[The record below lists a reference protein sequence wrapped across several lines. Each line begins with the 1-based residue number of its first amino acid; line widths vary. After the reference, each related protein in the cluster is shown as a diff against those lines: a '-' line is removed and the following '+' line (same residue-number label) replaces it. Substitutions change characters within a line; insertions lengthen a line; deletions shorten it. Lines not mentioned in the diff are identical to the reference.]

1 MQLDKLGGV
10 KELNTQRR
18 NQGNV
23 WELQTVKKGFP
34 SLYFHFTI
42 LFWKIKELKR
52 TIDNRIEVRII
63 LQVRMGQW
71 AQYPRARSMDTLM
84 RIVLSSG
91 GCFAPKILH
100 ITCHYFTSWRDQWAQ
115 YLASHPRKRLRTGD
129 SKGNFFSLNVAKF
142 VLKNNL
148 KTHWC
153 IEYWIEEIVTILWWC
168 Q

>member
-1 MQLDKLGGV
+1 MQLDKLGSV
-10 KELNTQRR
+10 KEQNPQRR

-34 SLYFHFTI
+34 SLYFHLTI

-52 TIDNRIEVRII
+52 TIDNRIVRII

-91 GCFAPKILH
+91 GCSAPKILH
-100 ITCHYFTSWRDQWAQ
+100 IAYDYFTS
-115 YLASHPRKRLRTGD
+115 
-129 SKGNFFSLNVAKF
+129 
-142 VLKNNL
+142 
-148 KTHWC
+148 
-153 IEYWIEEIVTILWWC
+153 
-168 Q
+168 